1 MSRSSLNRPQNS
13 CWTLPQPP
21 KIANQGSKNSKMMP
35 KLSKNKYQN
44 WRKHTKWTS
53 TQLHLNLTST
63 SASNQPQPP
72 INLNLNINL
81 NFNHNLNSIWL
92 WHKSNPILSFLKTK
106 FSDSFCIWMNPKD
119 QSVTLHLCNAD
130 KKSIVNFFYLPF
142 SIW

>member
-1 MSRSSLNRPQNS
+1 MTPKLGKNS
-13 CWTLPQPP
+13 TLVHQQQSYSQHA
-21 KIANQGSKNSKMMP
+21 KIANQGSKNSKVTP

-92 WHKSNPILSFLKTK
+92 WHKNNPILLNVYFNIQTCLFILESKQVLMLKTARK
-106 FSDSFCIWMNPKD
+106 
-119 QSVTLHLCNAD
+119 
-130 KKSIVNFFYLPF
+130 FYLSF
-142 SIW
+142 SNIWK